1 MAKKNKE
8 SADEIIDSLAKDVGA
23 TDGEAGSKPAAR
35 GKPGADAHVETM
47 SQMFMSAGGE
57 MKEDMAVLMERFVD
71 PAARS
76 RGAKNFILF
85 ALLTA
90 AVGGGFYM
98 LSKLSSED
106 AREERRL
113 KKLALEEAHM
123 KEQLAKLKRFGNLRI
138 ETNPPGAVIIQDKDP
153 NKCVKPNAATGT
165 TEPCLTPL
173 DISNLDVSQ
182 TYEFDIAMPNYESY
196 NFKVAEHLWTKQQGA
211 EDYSFFTQIDLIP
224 NACEYWFTY
233 DGKLKKEVQFKG
245 ETGQPDCKKYKDEAT
260 KKGTTVTDC
269 TCKVLPPGAPSAPS
283 APPK

>member
-23 TDGEAGSKPAAR
+23 TSDEPANKSAKRGKPAA
-35 GKPGADAHVETM
+35 DAHIDTM

-76 RGAKNFILF
+76 RGARNLLIFLALIACVAGGFF
-85 ALLTA
+85 ALA
-90 AVGGGFYM
+90 
-98 LSKLSSED
+98 KLSSTE
-106 AREERRL
+106 ARDERRQINI
-113 KKLALEEAHM
+113 AIEEAHM

-138 ETNPPGAVIIQDKDP
+138 ETNPPGAVIVQDKDP
-153 NKCVKPNAATGT
+153 AKCVKPNAATGT
-165 TEPCLTPL
+165 NEPCLTPL
-173 DISNLDVSQ
+173 DISNLDVSKV
-182 TYEFDIAMPNYESY
+182 YEFDITMTNHESY
-196 NFKVAEHLWTKQQGA
+196 NFKVAEHLWSKQQNA

-245 ETGQPDCKKYKDEAT
+245 LTSQPDCKKYKADAT
-260 KKGTTVTDC
+260 QKGSTVTDC
-269 TCKVLPPGAPSAPS
+269 TCKVLPPGAPSAP
-283 APPK
+283 PK